1 MTRLAEQIAKLER
14 EIDCDVRLRPF
25 RVSARDAKRKRLHYL
40 RSKLP
45 ARVPVRTNRPSI
57 AILWV
62 AACAIA
68 D

>member
-1 MTRLAEQIAKLER
+1 VTLEQQILKLER
-14 EIDCDVRLRPF
+14 ELDCDARLRPF
-25 RVSARDAKRKRLHYL
+25 RVSVRDAKRKRLHYL

-45 ARVPVRTNRPSI
+45 ARVPMRTSRPEV
-57 AILWV
+57 AVLWV